1 MLVQHPCVAELP
13 YTPPPQDVDA
23 WHEAIFSGAIVR
35 HPVSAPMQA
44 IVDFTRQF
52 LEERLHPAVPVLMH
66 QLPGDLG
73 ERCRVLQ
80 RDYSRSA
87 EAQRLWSDLF
97 VAAGLDP
104 AGAARDRLILR
115 VQPPVAGRA
124 WSRSAGTVGFHRD
137 TWGSNLYAQVNWWA
151 PVYPVS
157 AERTFAFLPG
167 LFAEPLQNSS
177 EGYDIKALIARN
189 RGEGPPVRQ
198 GEMTPRPTREVDLS
212 AALPVTISPGE
223 VITFSAQH
231 AHVGVPNTT
240 ALTRISLDTRTIRIA
255 DIRAGRGARN
265 VDGRG
270 RWVSYGLFRRISDGM
285 PLADVLG
292 LQPFEPYE
300 FTG

>member
-1 MLVQHPCVAELP
+1 MLVQHLHVSEPP
-13 YTPPPQDVDA
+13 YISPPDYADA
-23 WHEAIFSGAIVR
+23 WHEALFSGAIVR
-35 HPVSAPMQA
+35 HPVCAPMQA
-44 IVDFTRQF
+44 VVDFTRQF
-52 LEERLHPAVPVLMH
+52 LEDRLHPAVPVLMH

-73 ERCRVLQ
+73 ERCRMLQ

-87 EAQRLWSDLF
+87 QAQRLWGDLF
-97 VAAGLDP
+97 IAAGLDP
-104 AGAARDRLILR
+104 AETARDRLILR
-115 VQPPVAGRA
+115 VQPPVAGRE

-157 AERTFAFLPG
+157 AGRTFAFLPE
-167 LFAEPLQNSS
+167 LFAQPLENSS
-177 EGYDIKALIARN
+177 EGYDIQSLIARN

-198 GEMTPRPTREVDLS
+198 GEMTPRLTRDVDLS
-212 AALPVTISPGE
+212 SAQPVIIAPGE
-223 VITFSAQH
+223 VITFSGQH

-240 ALTRISLDTRTIRIA
+240 PLTRISLDTRTIRIT

-270 RWVSYGLFRRISDGM
+270 RWISYGLFRRISDGT
-285 PLADVLG
+285 PLAEVLG
-292 LQPFEPYE
+292 LRPFEPFE